1 MPVRYRSR
9 TVKKETLQTVS
20 LLTPH
25 LEPGASVLDIG
36 CGEGYVLDELAAR
49 GVTGV
54 QGVDIVDIRGNKDYP
69 FRLYDGETLPFPDR
83 SFDLVVLSF
92 VLHHVPNE
100 KKLVLIEEALRVSRA
115 KVVVVEDTPST
126 AFDRLMNR
134 RHGES
139 YRRRIRSTA
148 AFGFLT
154 AGRVALAVP
163 RHGPRARDAPA
174 VALLPLDPAAVRAH
188 RVRAAEVARVRP
200 RLARH
205 AVDGCQRPT
214 PAVSVFNGGAG
225 RCPAPSPR
233 SRWRR
238 PPCDRSR
245 PTTPSR

>member
-25 LEPGASVLDIG
+25 VEPGASVLDIG

-49 GVTGV
+49 GIANVE
-54 QGVDIVDIRGNKDYP
+54 GVDIVDIRRNKDYP

-100 KKLVLIEEALRVSRA
+100 RKLALLEEALRVSRA
-115 KVVVVEDTPST
+115 KVVVIEDTPST
-126 AFDRLMNR
+126 AFDRLMNH

-139 YRRRIRSTA
+139 YRRKIGSTA

-154 AGRVALAVP
+154 EG
-163 RHGPRARDAPA
+163 
-174 VALLPLDPAAVRAH
+174 
-188 RVRAAEVARVRP
+188 EW
-200 RLARH
+200 
-205 AVDGCQRPT
+205 
-214 PAVSVFNGGAG
+214 
-225 RCPAPSPR
+225 
-233 SRWRR
+233 RWLFRGMGLE
-238 PPCDRSR
+238 PESR
-245 PTTPSR
+245 PLSRFCRSIVQPFARTAFILRKARAFVAI